1 MLASSLLVACLT
13 LAQVSADVEA
23 AADTKQPNAGEPAIG
38 QAGAAAV
45 AAGTAEAKKDLPA
58 TVQALVKKLD
68 SSAIA
73 DRESAEK
80 ELIELGSQVLPL
92 LPAVSSRT
100 PAEVKNRLTRI
111 RAALL
116 QTAVESSTKTSF
128 ITLSGS
134 MPFSKAIAEIGKQ
147 SGNSFI
153 DYREQFNQEQ
163 PDPTI
168 DVAIENKPFWEAVDI
183 VLDKAGL
190 TIYNYDE
197 EASAI
202 AYTARGE
209 GAVDRVGRATYS
221 GIFRIEPIR
230 VQATRDLRNP
240 ASRTLRLTL
249 DISWEPRVRPIVLE
263 QPLAEVSAVDEEGN
277 AIEVDGSE
285 GNPEVSVEGS
295 NAAVEM
301 EYLLKLPPRSVSQV
315 KSLKGKL
322 TAVVLGRIE
331 AFEFDNLDKTK
342 AAEQQRGGVTV
353 TVDSCR
359 KNDEIYDVQMRVRFD
374 KAANALES
382 HRGWIYN
389 NECYLA
395 SADGTRIENAG
406 LEATLVDT
414 NEVGLSYKFDLG
426 DAKSAAGLKFVY
438 KTPAAILKIPVE
450 FELPEFDLP

>member
-1 MLASSLLVACLT
+1 MLVCLA
-13 LAQVSADVEA
+13 LAQVTDPPATAPA
-23 AADTKQPNAGEPAIG
+23 AAEKP
-38 QAGAAAV
+38 V
-45 AAGTAEAKKDLPA
+45 AEKPTAEKPTAEKPAEKVDLA
-58 TVQALVKKLD
+58 VQVKELVRKLD
-68 SSAIA
+68 SSVQA
-73 DRESAEK
+73 DREAAEK
-80 ELIELGSQVLPL
+80 DLVALGSAILPL
-92 LPAVSSRT
+92 LPAVSDRT
-100 PAEVKNRLTRI
+100 PAEVKNRLTRV

-116 QTAVESSTKTSF
+116 QSAVESTTKTSM
-128 ITLSGS
+128 ITLQGS
-134 MPFSKAIAEIGKQ
+134 MLFSKAIAEIGKQ
-147 SGNSFI
+147 SGNSFV
-153 DYREQFNQEQ
+153 DYREQFNQQQ

-168 DVAIENKPFWEAVDI
+168 EIDIQNKPFWEAVDT

-221 GIFRIEPIR
+221 GIFRIEPTR

-249 DISWEPRVRPIVLE
+249 DVAWEPRVRPIVLE
-263 QPLAEVSAVDEEGN
+263 QPLAEVSATDDVDN
-277 AIEVDGSE
+277 PIEIDGSE
-285 GNPEVSVEGS
+285 GNPEVSVEGA

-301 EYLLKLPPRSVSQV
+301 DYLLKLPPRSVNQV

-322 TAVVLGRIE
+322 TAVVLGRVE
-331 AFEFDNLDKTK
+331 AFEFENLDKTR
-342 AAEQQRGGVTV
+342 ASQQQRGGVTV

-359 KNDEIYDVQMRVRFD
+359 KNDEIYDVQFRVRFD

-389 NECYLA
+389 NECYLTA
-395 SADGTRIENAG
+395 ADGSRIENAG

-414 NEVGLSYKFDLG
+414 NEVGLSYKFDIG
-426 DAKSAAGLKFVY
+426 NAKDATGLKFVY

-450 FELPEFDLP
+450 FELAPIDLP